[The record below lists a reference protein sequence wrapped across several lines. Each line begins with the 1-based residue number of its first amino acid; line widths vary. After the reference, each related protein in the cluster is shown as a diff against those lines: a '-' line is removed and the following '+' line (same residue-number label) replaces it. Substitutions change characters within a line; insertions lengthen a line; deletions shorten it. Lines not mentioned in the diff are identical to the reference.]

1 MVKMKIKEFSE
12 IQKIDGWKC
21 INGCNFVTPAMT
33 EFCGEI
39 FYFSL
44 SEHKRSFLKDQID
57 RVSAFNWTW
66 VFPWLEVVDISKA
79 TKEELIMLINQF

>member
-21 INGCNFVTPAMT
+21 INGCNFLTPAMT

-44 SEHKRSFLKDQID
+44 SKNKISFLYKID
-57 RVSAFNWTW
+57 RARAFNFSW
-66 VFPWLEVVDISKA
+66 VFDWLEIEDVSKA
-79 TKEELIMLINQF
+79 TEEEIVMLINQF

>member
-12 IQKIDGWKC
+12 IQKIDEWWR
-21 INGCNFVTPAMT
+21 INGCGFIAPDMT
-33 EFCGEI
+33 EFCGES

-44 SEHKRSFLKDQID
+44 SKHKLSFLKNSID

-66 VFPWLEVVDISKA
+66 VFDWLEIEDASRA
-79 TKEELIMLINQF
+79 TEKEFIMLINQF

>member
-21 INGCNFVTPAMT
+21 INGCNFLTPAMT

-39 FYFSL
+39 FNFSL
-44 SEHKRSFLKDQID
+44 SKNKISFLYKID
-57 RVSAFNWTW
+57 RARAFNWTW
-66 VFPWLEVVDISKA
+66 VFDWLEIEDVSKA
-79 TKEELIMLINQF
+79 TEEELIMLINQF